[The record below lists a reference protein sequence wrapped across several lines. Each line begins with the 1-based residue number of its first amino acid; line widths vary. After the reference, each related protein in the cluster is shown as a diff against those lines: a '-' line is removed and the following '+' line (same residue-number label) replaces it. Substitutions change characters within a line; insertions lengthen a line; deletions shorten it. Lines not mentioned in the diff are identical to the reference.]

1 MNQNILDEIAD
12 QDYLEITNNMEQLLL
27 DRIQESNSKGV
38 VLGLSGGIDSAVLA
52 YLCGRI
58 IRNNTLAIIMPDTGI
73 TPSMETKDALRVVAE
88 TGINHKVMDIN
99 LIVNQYLKHAEPHQK
114 ALGNLRARIRT
125 NILYYH
131 ANAENLLVLGTSDK
145 SEYLIGYFTK
155 FGDGAA
161 DLTPIITLYKTQVRR
176 LAAYLGVYGD
186 IISKKSS
193 PHLWKGHAAEDEIGA
208 TYEEIDAILYCL
220 FDKGIPAD
228 KTADM
233 TRIDITLVEKI
244 RQASFK
250 TAHKRELPYGQ
261 KSAYA

>member
-1 MNQNILDEIAD
+1 MLDEIAD
-12 QDYLEITNNMEQLLL
+12 QDYVEITNNMERLLL
-27 DRIQESNSKGV
+27 DRIKKSSSRGV

-52 YLCGRI
+52 YLCGRV
-58 IRNNTLAIIMPDTGI
+58 IRNNTLAIMMPDTGI
-73 TPSMETKDALRVVAE
+73 TPDTETKDALRVVAE
-88 TGINHKVMDIN
+88 TGINHKVMDIRP
-99 LIVNQYLKHAEPHQK
+99 IVNEYLNHAEPHQK
-114 ALGNLRARIRT
+114 ALGNLRARIRAS
-125 NILYYH
+125 ILYYH
-131 ANAENLLVLGTSDK
+131 ANAENLLVLGTGDK

-176 LAAYLGVYGD
+176 LAAHLGVHAD

-220 FDKGIPAD
+220 FDKGLSAD
-228 KTADM
+228 KTADA
-233 TRIDITLVEKI
+233 TQIDIALVEKI
-244 RQASFK
+244 RHASFK
-250 TAHKRELPYGQ
+250 TAHKRKLPYGQ